1 MFMHTVGI
9 FAILFCR
16 MKTKR
21 KKEEVEEEVAD
32 PGPLEEEAAGLGQSE
47 EESEVDI
54 AESGP
59 LLFLLSLFLAIIIL
73 PLWIY
78 L

>member
-1 MFMHTVGI
+1 
-9 FAILFCR
+9 

>member
-9 FAILFCR
+9 FAISFCR

>member
-1 MFMHTVGI
+1 MFVHTVGI
-9 FAILFCR
+9 LAILFCR

-32 PGPLEEEAAGLGQSE
+32 PGPLEEEAAGPGQSVE
-47 EESEVDI
+47 EELEVDI

-73 PLWIY
+73 PL
-78 L
+78 

>member
-1 MFMHTVGI
+1 MHTVGI